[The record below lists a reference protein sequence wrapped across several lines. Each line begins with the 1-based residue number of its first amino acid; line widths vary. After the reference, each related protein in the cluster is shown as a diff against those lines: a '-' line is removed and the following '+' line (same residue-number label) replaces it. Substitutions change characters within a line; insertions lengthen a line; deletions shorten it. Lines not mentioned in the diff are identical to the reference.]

1 MTATQGTGDDVASEP
16 PAYGTW
22 RVQDGTQVA
31 FRDAERA
38 WADHGRDVLTDVA
51 RRYHA
56 VITYGDFA
64 EEVQARSGIRTR
76 SLMMNWIGGVLG
88 AIAEDCASRS
98 EPLLTALCVHQD
110 GTVGEGYAGAVAATQ
125 GERPEDPDQHAAEER
140 LACHRHFGADL
151 PPDGGR
157 PALTRKVAAAR
168 AQRAVRARASAPA
181 AVCPHCFVQLPATGR
196 CDNCG

>member
-1 MTATQGTGDDVASEP
+1 MTQRTGEAGAPQP
-16 PAYGTW
+16 PENGTW
-22 RVQDGTQVA
+22 RVQDRTPVA

-38 WADHGRDVLTDVA
+38 WADRGRDVLVGVA
-51 RRYHA
+51 RQYHS
-56 VITYGDFA
+56 VITYGEFA
-64 EEVQARSGIRTR
+64 EEVQTRSGTRTR

-88 AIAEDCASRS
+88 TIAEDCASRR

-125 GERPEDPDQHAAEER
+125 GQRPEDPDQHAADER

-168 AQRAVRARASAPA
+168 AQRAARARATAPA
-181 AVCPHCFVQLPATGR
+181 AVCSNCFVQLPATGR
-196 CDNCG
+196 CDNCA